1 VRHRAHPARRGFLA
15 RALSAPLATLAVV
28 LGCGADDKAPLDPS
42 RLAIAKPDSSSG
54 DAQVAVAGTT
64 LPEELRV
71 VVTADGAPA
80 PGVPVL
86 WATGEG
92 SVSPTADTTDENGE
106 STSRWTIKRL
116 YAQQAAGVSLAEGGG
131 SQVVFTAIGT
141 PDPAAINTV
150 LVRGDGANRFDP
162 AEITIS
168 VGDTVNWLWPE
179 GSEGHNVV
187 PDDVGGSPP
196 QSGPLRGYPNFHSFR
211 FEVPGVYHYHCA
223 AHGAAGGVGMSGT
236 VTVLDSPGS

>member
-1 VRHRAHPARRGFLA
+1 MRHHARPTRRAFPAS
-15 RALSAPLATLAVV
+15 ALRVPLATLAVA
-28 LGCGADDKAPLDPS
+28 LGCGAGDKAPLDPS
-42 RLAIAKPDSSSG
+42 RLAIAKSETSSG
-54 DAQVAVAGTT
+54 DTQVAVAGTT

-71 VVTADGAPA
+71 IVTSDGAPA

-116 YAQQAAGVSLAEGGG
+116 YAQQAAGVSLVSGGA
-131 SQVVFTAIGT
+131 SPVVFTAIGT
-141 PDPAAINTV
+141 PDPAGLNTV
-150 LVRGDGANRFDP
+150 LVRGGDANRFDP
-162 AEITIS
+162 AEITIV

-179 GSEGHNVV
+179 ASEGHNVV
-187 PDDVGGSPP
+187 PDDGDSPP
-196 QSGPLRGYPNFHSFR
+196 QSGPLRAYPTFHSFR

-223 AHGAAGGVGMSGT
+223 AHGAAGGIGMSGT
-236 VTVLDSPGS
+236 VTVLDSPAH

>member
-1 VRHRAHPARRGFLA
+1 VRLA
-15 RALSAPLATLAVV
+15 ILAVV
-28 LGCGADDKAPLDPS
+28 LGCGAGDQAPLDPS
-42 RLAIAKPDSSSG
+42 RLAIAKSETSSG
-54 DAQVAVAGTT
+54 DAQVAVAGRT

-116 YAQQAAGVSLAEGGG
+116 YAQQAAGVSLVSGGA
-131 SQVVFTAIGT
+131 SPVVFTAIGT
-141 PDPAAINTV
+141 PDPAALNTV

-162 AEITIS
+162 AEITIV

-187 PDDVGGSPP
+187 PDDGSSPP
-196 QSGPLRGYPNFHSFR
+196 QSGPLRAYPTFHSFR

-223 AHGAAGGVGMSGT
+223 AHGAAGGIGMSGT
-236 VTVLDSPGS
+236 VTVLNSPGL

>member
-1 VRHRAHPARRGFLA
+1 LRHRARPARRVCLA
-15 RALSAPLATLAVV
+15 RALSLPLATLAVA
-28 LGCGADDKAPLDPS
+28 LGCGAGDKGPQDPS
-42 RLAIAKPDSSSG
+42 RLAIAKSETSSG

-71 VVTADGAPA
+71 VVTDDGAPA
-80 PGVPVL
+80 AGVPVL

-116 YAQQAAGVSLAEGGG
+116 YAQQAAGVSLPGGA
-131 SQVVFTAIGT
+131 SPVVFTAIGT
-141 PDPAAINTV
+141 PDPAAPNTV

-162 AEITIS
+162 AEVTIV

-187 PDDVGGSPP
+187 PDDGGSPP
-196 QSGPLRGYPNFHSFR
+196 QSGPLRAYPTFHSFR
-211 FEVPGVYHYHCA
+211 FEVPGVYRYHCA
-223 AHGAAGGVGMSGT
+223 AHGAAGGIGMSGT
-236 VTVLDSPGS
+236 ITVLDSPVL